1 MQDMPQMG
9 TSSFYLCS
17 KINEK
22 ASIMTAKQSK
32 KQELDLL
39 QAVEKIVELAK
50 DSQLSKDFFRK
61 AGKYIKYL
69 SEALD
74 LTKEQSVMMSLFID
88 NSEDSSISI
97 SDFGTFL
104 GCRTTRIIRFMND
117 IDVLEKRGLIICC
130 RDRRGR
136 SYRVP
141 MKVIEAFQH
150 NELYKPEDLSGLS
163 CAELFAE
170 LEDIFDMRKND
181 ELTEKG
187 VCEKIRELFTNNPN
201 LIFVEKL
208 KSFNFDVEDELLLIL
223 FSHLFV
229 NNSDDNI
236 GYHDLDFLFDK
247 RRWNRIKSSLNAG
260 EHILLSAKMIEYN
273 NDDGFVNRESFRM
286 TMEAKRTLFE
296 ELNLSSL
303 NTNQKKAGLLKADDI
318 AIKKLYYDEEVRKQ
332 VSELTQLLNDDHYQE
347 IRNRLKES
355 GFRCGFTCLFYGMPG
370 TGKTETV
377 LQLAK
382 ETGRDIM
389 QVNISEIKSMWVGE
403 SEKNIK
409 ALFDNYR
416 NKVRES
422 KLTPILLFNEA
433 DAIIGKRQEGAE
445 RAVDKMENSIQ
456 NIILQE
462 METLDGILIATTN
475 LAQNMDKA
483 FERRF
488 LYKIKFTKPTI
499 EARMSIWREMI
510 PTLSEADT
518 HALAVK
524 YDFSGGQIENIARH
538 YAIDNILHGSSS
550 NVLETLSIH
559 CDNER
564 LEKKEQRKIGF

>member
-1 MQDMPQMG
+1 
-9 TSSFYLCS
+9 
-17 KINEK
+17 
-22 ASIMTAKQSK
+22 MTAKQSK

-39 QAVEKIVELAK
+39 QAVEKVVELAK

-208 KSFNFDVEDELLLIL
+208 KSFNLDVEDELLLIL

-286 TMEAKRTLFE
+286 TMEAKRSLFE

-303 NTNQKKAGLLKADDI
+303 NTNQKKAGLLKTDDI
-318 AIKKLYYDEEVRKQ
+318 AIKKLYYDDEVRKQ
-332 VSELTQLLNDDHYQE
+332 VSELRELLNDDHYQE